1 MKDPMVIYND
11 SYQLNLIIL
20 VLYVY
25 NLKISQRNVSSR
37 VWGVTPSCWMILFY
51 NYTTQCSSFSR
62 LCFALPPLTFS
73 ISVPLEMCYD
83 HNWTFKTQIKV
94 CLCSFITGKFSRLS
108 FDSTY
113 YAFLFSYFIILVC
126 NTSFPFLILV
136 SFKHIYFYFPSHQ
149 LVWNYVYY
157 VYSLYFLFVCVNK
170 LHAQHGAH
178 SGA

>member
-126 NTSFPFLILV
+126 NTICLLLSPSLFQFLLNTFIFTFLLINLFGIMYIMYILYI
-136 SFKHIYFYFPSHQ
+136 FC
-149 LVWNYVYY
+149 
-157 VYSLYFLFVCVNK
+157 LFV
-170 LHAQHGAH
+170 
-178 SGA
+178 